1 MTVDH
6 FYGAVK
12 NRTMMAFGNFER
24 WKSEMARLFYSMMW
38 FTFCASCMAF
48 VQINGDS
55 MFADYQASSAMRL
68 ESTSHIRD
76 MFFEL
81 LPIIRTISVVN
92 PDFILHLFITTS
104 LISGL
109 YQWGPLL
116 LVAKVR
122 RYFWIYGTGY
132 LLRMCTLAFTVMPP
146 SNPACV
152 PLRRTFLESLFI
164 TPHLLLSHVHTCTDK
179 IFSGHTLVAT
189 LLLCFW
195 FEASNDFRWRGY
207 ALFSWCSMVSTSL
220 MGRCHYT
227 VDITVAF
234 IVAMLIYWVY
244 RLLLMIGEL
253 TRQCPDLYLS
263 KKVAHLYPII
273 SLICWCDGLDLAYST
288 DNPFDS
294 LEPGV

>member
-1 MTVDH
+1 MI
-6 FYGAVK
+6 
-12 NRTMMAFGNFER
+12 
-24 WKSEMARLFYSMMW
+24 RLFYSMAW
-38 FTFCASCMAF
+38 FAFCASCMAF
-48 VQINGDS
+48 VQVNGDS
-55 MFADYQASSAMRL
+55 VFADYQMSSAMRL
-68 ESTSHIRD
+68 DSPSHIRD
-76 MFFEL
+76 IFFEV
-81 LPIIRTISVVN
+81 LPVIRKVSVVN
-92 PDFILHLFITTS
+92 PDFTLHLFIATS

-109 YQWGPLL
+109 FQWGPLL
-116 LVAKVR
+116 FVAKAR

-146 SNPACV
+146 SNPTCV
-152 PLRRTFLESLFI
+152 PLKRTLLESLLM

-195 FEASNDFRWRGY
+195 FEASDDVRWRGY

-227 VDITVAF
+227 VDIAVAF

-253 TRQCPDLYLS
+253 ARQYPDLYLS
-263 KKVAHLYPII
+263 KRTAHLYPAI
-273 SLICWCDGLDLAYST
+273 SLICWCDGLDLIGSA
-288 DNPFDS
+288 DNAFDS
-294 LEPGV
+294 LELGV